1 MNVTRLQR
9 LFSSVRSS
17 TITGILASLAL
28 ATIIGWL
35 TGAHDLTGMLLI
47 TLAIAAPVSYVSSRA
62 YIGFRSALE
71 QERLK
76 VALEEQRAQI
86 LSRFIRDAAHEFK
99 TPLTQ
104 IGVSLY
110 LLERSPEAAQ
120 REPHAVQIRAQ
131 IDSLNALLDSILLLT
146 RFDTADAH
154 AYPRDPVPVRDL
166 EQHIRAAHTHP
177 RISLQPHTLD
187 PAHTV
192 PVNLNDLKIALK
204 QVLENALRYS
214 QPTSPVA
221 VDLSRVGHFLHI
233 AVTDQGE
240 GITPEALPHIFD
252 RFQRGDESHTTRGL
266 GLGLAIARRVLELHR
281 GRIEVQ
287 SQPGKGST
295 FTLVLPTT

>member
-1 MNVTRLQR
+1 MNVSRLQR
-9 LFSSVRSS
+9 LFSSVRNS

-35 TGAHDLTGMLLI
+35 TGAQDLTGMLLI
-47 TLAIAAPVSYVSSRA
+47 TLVISAPVSYISSRA

-110 LLERSPEAAQ
+110 LLERSQEAAQ
-120 REPHAVQIRAQ
+120 REPHAAQIRAQ

-192 PVNLNDLKIALK
+192 PVNLTDLKIALK

-214 QPTSPVA
+214 QSTSPVA

>member
-35 TGAHDLTGMLLI
+35 TGAHDLTGMWLI
-47 TLAIAAPVSYVSSRA
+47 TLAIAGPVSYVSARA

-110 LLERSPEAAQ
+110 LLERAPEAAQ
-120 REPHAVQIRAQ
+120 REPHAAQIRAQ

-166 EQHIRAAHTHP
+166 EQHIRATHTHP

-192 PVNLNDLKIALK
+192 PVNLTDLKIALK

-214 QPTSPVA
+214 HPASTVA

-240 GITPEALPHIFD
+240 GITPEVLPHIFD

-295 FTLVLPTT
+295 FTLVLPTG

>member
-1 MNVTRLQR
+1 MNTSRLQR

-17 TITGILASLAL
+17 TITGILASLVL

-35 TGAHDLTGMLLI
+35 TGAQDLTDMWLI
-47 TLAIAAPVSYVSSRA
+47 TLVISAPVSYVSARA

-110 LLERSPEAAQ
+110 LLERSQEAAQ
-120 REPHAVQIRAQ
+120 REPHAAQIRAQ

-192 PVNLNDLKIALK
+192 PVNLTDLKIALK

-214 QPTSPVA
+214 QPPSPVA
-221 VDLSRVGHFLHI
+221 VDLSRVGHFLYI

>member
-1 MNVTRLQR
+1 MNTSRLQR

-17 TITGILASLAL
+17 TITGILASLVL

-35 TGAHDLTGMLLI
+35 TGAQDLTDMWLI
-47 TLAIAAPVSYVSSRA
+47 TLVISAPVSYVSARA

-110 LLERSPEAAQ
+110 LLERSQEAAQ
-120 REPHAVQIRAQ
+120 REPHAAQIRAQ

-154 AYPRDPVPVRDL
+154 A
-166 EQHIRAAHTHP
+166 
-177 RISLQPHTLD
+177 
-187 PAHTV
+187 
-192 PVNLNDLKIALK
+192 
-204 QVLENALRYS
+204 
-214 QPTSPVA
+214 
-221 VDLSRVGHFLHI
+221 
-233 AVTDQGE
+233 
-240 GITPEALPHIFD
+240 
-252 RFQRGDESHTTRGL
+252 
-266 GLGLAIARRVLELHR
+266 
-281 GRIEVQ
+281 
-287 SQPGKGST
+287 
-295 FTLVLPTT
+295 